1 MSRLNV
7 SGVLMNQ
14 INYADMSDKEL
25 RQYFLRHR
33 EDKMALQ
40 AYLDRLSDRPRNI
53 ITTVDDP
60 DFDAKVQA
68 AIRQRIQAGN

>member
-1 MSRLNV
+1 
-7 SGVLMNQ
+7 MNQ

-25 RQYFLRHR
+25 RQYFLRNR

-68 AIRQRIQAGN
+68 AIRQRIQAGNSNA